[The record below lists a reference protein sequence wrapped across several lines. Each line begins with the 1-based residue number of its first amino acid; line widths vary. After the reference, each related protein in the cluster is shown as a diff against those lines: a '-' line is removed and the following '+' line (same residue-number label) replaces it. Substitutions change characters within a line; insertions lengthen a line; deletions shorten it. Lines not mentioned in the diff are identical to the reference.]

1 MGCDTLS
8 WPAATPQ
15 TLCTGGA
22 GLQKV
27 TGKNSSLQLGTEKAV
42 LCDLTQ
48 NQIIYAIC
56 WRYVQVMHFLVI
68 PLPREHAGSGKAE
81 TSATS
86 GGSARLFVT
95 LRAGVS
101 TAGDVF
107 FKAAVE

>member
-1 MGCDTLS
+1 
-8 WPAATPQ
+8 
-15 TLCTGGA
+15 
-22 GLQKV
+22 
-27 TGKNSSLQLGTEKAV
+27 
-42 LCDLTQ
+42 
-48 NQIIYAIC
+48 
-56 WRYVQVMHFLVI
+56 MHFLVI